1 MTTRVFTHNH
11 PVTPE
16 MRTAQKGHPPLLL
29 WFTGLSGSGKSTVAG
44 LLEQKLHDEGIHTAL
59 LDGDNVRAGLNR
71 DLGLSPAHRRENI
84 RRIGEVAGLFLEA
97 GLVTLCAFI
106 SPSRQERDALRKT
119 FGDRFVEIH
128 VSTPLEVC
136 MARDPKGLYAKAEK
150 GLLSGMTGLDAPYEP
165 PENPD
170 LAIDTAPHPPEAC
183 ARLLFDRLFPLLKRQ
198 P

>member
-1 MTTRVFTHNH
+1 MTTRLFTHNH

-16 MRTAQKGHPPLLL
+16 MRAAQKGHPPLLL

-44 LLEQKLHDEGIHTAL
+44 LLEQRLHDEGIHTVL

-71 DLGLSPAHRRENI
+71 DLGLSPADRRENI
-84 RRIGEVAGLFLEA
+84 RRIGEVAGLFVDA

-106 SPSRQERDALRKT
+106 SPYRNEREALRER
-119 FGDRFVEIH
+119 FGDRFLEIH

-136 MARDPKGLYAKAEK
+136 RSRDPKGLYGKAQK

-165 PENPD
+165 PDAPEMT
-170 LAIDTAPHPPEAC
+170 IDTSRHTPEAC
-183 ARLLFDRLFPLLKRQ
+183 ARLLFDRLSPLLKRQ